1 MKGESWRVPRV
12 IRRARCQGP
21 RAIGRSHREA
31 RGDTAV
37 DGDRRH
43 RDPLRRSGT
52 MSATER
58 PQTSIKRRP
67 AIPWIVPRSLIPS
80 RTRRSGELATVG
92 EWTMLKSVGA
102 LMCLAAVCAER
113 RRPWLGWVLHAIG
126 DTFCPQHTI
135 GSLGW
140 SHQPWERFANVRW
153 VDQQVFLEDDVVQ
166 HYPNMVSEL

>member
-1 MKGESWRVPRV
+1 
-12 IRRARCQGP
+12 
-21 RAIGRSHREA
+21 
-31 RGDTAV
+31 
-37 DGDRRH
+37 
-43 RDPLRRSGT
+43 
-52 MSATER
+52 
-58 PQTSIKRRP
+58 
-67 AIPWIVPRSLIPS
+67 
-80 RTRRSGELATVG
+80 
-92 EWTMLKSVGA
+92 MLKSVGA

-166 HYPNMVSEL
+166 HYPNMVSELTYAFGYWNASNQGSQADWVGRMVQQLAIETAGSPFAVQDRAFKGTISVESGSRHRRLRQRRHRCL